1 MAYAEEMWRGAT
13 PVQIGEVGLMTR
25 DVIRLAAFYKWLL
38 GVEDGSEDADHQVI
52 LAKETM
58 LTVCHDDGVAP
69 NGGNICLAFT
79 VADVDAEYRRLL
91 ESGVRIL
98 EPPKVR
104 PWGMKNLSFYD
115 PDGNRVFFR
124 SPLQ

>member
-1 MAYAEEMWRGAT
+1 
-13 PVQIGEVGLMTR
+13 MTR
-25 DVIRLAAFYKWLL
+25 DVVRLAAFYKWLP
-38 GVEDGSEDADHQVI
+38 GVENGSEDAVHQVI
-52 LAKETM
+52 LAEETM
-58 LTVCHDDGVAP
+58 LTVCYDGGASA
-69 NGGNICLAFT
+69 NGGNVCLAFT
-79 VADVDAEYRRLL
+79 VADVEAESRRLL
-91 ESGVRIL
+91 EYGVQIL